1 MPANEYSHFLVRLTP
16 KVRALLDRASEDMEV
31 PRAHLINFAL
41 KSYLGSK
48 YSENNINNKI
58 DRLVK

>member
-1 MPANEYSHFLVRLTP
+1 MAANEYSHFLVRLTP

>member
-1 MPANEYSHFLVRLTP
+1 MAANEYSHFLVRLTP
-16 KVRALLDRASEDMEV
+16 KVRAMLDKASEDMEV

-48 YSENNINNKI
+48 YSENNINTKI

>member
-1 MPANEYSHFLVRLTP
+1 MPANEYRNFLVRLTP
-16 KVRALLDRASEDMEV
+16 KVSAMLDKASSDLEM
-31 PRAHLINFAL
+31 PRAHIINFAL
-41 KSYLGSK
+41 KSYLGGK